1 MKTGRGIGIGLL
13 LAALCAVTAEAYSRA
28 GFLGTVMDGTPD
40 YSDEAF
46 KPMEQL
52 VPRLMAD
59 NPNDAETM
67 DLFGKAIVRLM
78 QPHGPIAGL
87 RVVLRSGGENPDQ
100 RETTTATNGTFR
112 FEDLSAGEYT
122 LTIQNPVK
130 GRHSPQEITWRLKV
144 ENDYSGLR
152 DELVVPSE
160 FVAVEGKVADIA
172 GKPLAG
178 IQITAEEYT
187 YNWESG
193 HWGPAAHMVK
203 TTTDKQGRFKL
214 AGLHPA
220 RFFPTAGRQ
229 GQYLLRAEDEGF
241 APRMQLIT
249 VETRETR
256 AARLRW
262 WNMFREVVAKE
273 HQVEDVE
280 KNWPAPADARGVL
293 AGLDFTMTA
302 ASAVGG
308 CVRDAAGNPLQ
319 AQVSLGPGDDVP
331 KAISPLPGYS
341 RWASSD
347 DSGRFLFG
355 DLVPGHYQ
363 VVARAAGYVERTVP
377 CEVAEGQ
384 TRELA
389 VEMTRA
395 GTAIVDVTRNGRR
408 ETPKFIQAIS
418 AGGDIHFYWIGA
430 SNELGGCVFGGL
442 PPGENRLRAGFTTYG
457 KGEYGRYEETQL
469 VVESDRTNHVAL
481 AVDGACGF
489 DLDLAFPKDGTMRVW
504 LNPADAPIVNDYWK
518 DEQLK
523 AFLWAEMPGRFAFDD
538 LPAGDYRLSA
548 QHFESRKNAKGQ
560 AWIPSQTQTIR
571 LEEGQRPTV
580 AIEF

>member
-13 LAALCAVTAEAYSRA
+13 LMALGASAAA
-28 GFLGTVMDGTPD
+28 GADGHFSGRVLDGTPD

-46 KPMEQL
+46 GRLERVMNSGKMETEQDAKAFGEAMTG
-52 VPRLMAD
+52 LM
-59 NPNDAETM
+59 NP
-67 DLFGKAIVRLM
+67 K
-78 QPHGPIAGL
+78 GPIAGA
-87 RVVLRSGGENPDQ
+87 RVVLRSAGVSPDE
-100 RETTTATNGTFR
+100 RETTTDEKGHFH
-112 FEDLSAGEYT
+112 FSPYPYGEYQ
-122 LTIQNPVK
+122 L
-130 GRHSPQEITWRLKV
+130 SITTPESDSQASQTFAWRLRK
-144 ENDYSGLR
+144 EDYGQEG
-152 DELVVPSE
+152 DEFVFPAE
-160 FVAVEGKVADIA
+160 FVAARGTVRDSA
-172 GKPLAG
+172 GNPLAG
-178 IQITAEEYT
+178 IAIMAEEYA
-187 YNWESG
+187 YDFEGQRWRPS
-193 HWGPAAHMVK
+193 AHVVK
-203 TTTDKQGRFKL
+203 TTTDAEGHFEL
-214 AGLHPA
+214 ADLHPA
-220 RFFPTAGRQ
+220 ILWFSWAGR
-229 GQYLLRAEDEGF
+229 GDYLVHAEGAGF
-241 APRMQLIT
+241 APQVKELKVLTKSVHAAGQRML
-249 VETRETR
+249 E
-256 AARLRW
+256 L
-262 WNMFREVVAKE
+262 FRNVAPEDRNGLHEVKLAE
-273 HQVEDVE
+273 
-280 KNWPAPADARGVL
+280 PANEQGLLTGV
-293 AGLDFTMTA
+293 DFTMTA
-302 ASAVGG
+302 AAAVAG
-308 CVRDAAGNPLQ
+308 CVQDGAGAPV
-319 AQVSLGPGDDVP
+319 AGVSLVLDPREGQPVMPFPLTLRQAAKSDGSGNFRFD
-331 KAISPLPGYS
+331 ALLPGPYVVK
-341 RWASSD
+341 ASS
-347 DSGRFLFG
+347 
-355 DLVPGHYQ
+355 
-363 VVARAAGYVERTVP
+363 AGYVAREVR

-395 GTAIVDVTRNGRR
+395 GTAIVDVFRNGRR
-408 ETPKFIQAIS
+408 ETPKLLQAIS
-418 AGGDIHFYWIGA
+418 AGGEIHFYWIGA